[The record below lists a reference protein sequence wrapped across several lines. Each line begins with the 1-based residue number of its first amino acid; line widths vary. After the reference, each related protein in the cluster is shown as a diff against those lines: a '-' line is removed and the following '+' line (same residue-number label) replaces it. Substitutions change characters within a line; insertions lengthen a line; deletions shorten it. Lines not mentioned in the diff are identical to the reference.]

1 MAHRAEIG
9 DGKLNV
15 VMVRQA
21 SRLQMTRLFLKIF
34 DGSHVSRD
42 CVEYHQV
49 KSFAIESADRGLLD
63 LDGEVKGQT
72 PFHAEVLPGALRV
85 FT

>member
-1 MAHRAEIG
+1 MSDSRS
-9 DGKLNV
+9 
-15 VMVRQA
+15 RQT
-21 SRLQMTRLFLKIF
+21 SRLQMMRLFFKVF
-34 DGSHVSRD
+34 DGSQVFMD

-49 KSFAIESADRGLLD
+49 KSFAIESADRELLD
-63 LDGEVKGQT
+63 LDGEMKGQT